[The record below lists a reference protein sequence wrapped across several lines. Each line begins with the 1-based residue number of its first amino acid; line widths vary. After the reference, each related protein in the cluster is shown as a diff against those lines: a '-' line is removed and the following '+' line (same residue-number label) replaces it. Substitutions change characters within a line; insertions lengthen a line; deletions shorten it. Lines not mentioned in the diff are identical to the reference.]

1 MQPSICG
8 GLFMTNRYII
18 DFQSPIGVLEMIGS
32 MDEIYSIMFVDREE
46 VLNTIQEK
54 TPKLLKE
61 CLNQIDEYFKGKRQT
76 FTFLIL

>member
-1 MQPSICG
+1 
-8 GLFMTNRYII
+8 MTNRYII